1 MLDMAV
7 ITITIDPEIQL
18 GPLTLAWHG
27 LTIALGI
34 IAGAVVAA
42 RWLRE
47 RGMDVEPMYNFGGL
61 AALGGIVGSR
71 IFYLFEHDPGGLLA
85 PGRLFSSRGFTFD
98 GGVILA
104 AVLIAAYVHRAR
116 LSGRYLDACAAG
128 LPLGVAI
135 GRIGDV
141 INGEHYGDRSTFL
154 LAVRN
159 AHPDAETPDP
169 AFAYQNG
176 GLYEVLLALAIFA
189 VVWPLRHRLRR
200 PGDLAWLV
208 LGLFAAGRFF
218 EFFLRGDSPQLA
230 LGLSNA
236 QWTSIVLLAVVIA
249 GRTLTVRISDRRA
262 GGDGHG
268 PQPSPAA

>member
-1 MLDMAV
+1 MAV
-7 ITITIDPEIQL
+7 ITININPEIQL

-27 LTIALGI
+27 VTIALGI
-34 IAGAVVAA
+34 FVGALMAA

-47 RGMDVEPMYNFGGL
+47 RELDTEQVYNFAAL
-61 AALGGIVGSR
+61 AAVGGIVGAR
-71 IFYLFEHDPGGLLA
+71 IFYLFEHDPGGLVA
-85 PGRLFSSRGFTFD
+85 PDRLFSSHGFTFD

-104 AVLIAAYVHRAR
+104 AILIAGYVHRRR

-141 INGEHYGDRSTFL
+141 INGEHYGDRSTFF

-159 AHPDAETPDP
+159 AHPAAETPD
-169 AFAYQNG
+169 AVFAYQNG
-176 GLYEVLLALAIFA
+176 GLYEVLLAAAIFA

-200 PGDLAWLV
+200 PGDLTWLV
-208 LGLFAAGRFF
+208 LALFAAGRFCV
-218 EFFLRGDSPQLA
+218 FFLRGDSPELA

-236 QWTSIVLLAVVIA
+236 QWTSVALLLVVVA
-249 GRTLTVRISDRRA
+249 GRVLTMRGSAMRRA
-262 GGDGHG
+262 ASDN
-268 PQPSPAA
+268 A